1 MEADRKPLCY
11 VGIAMHPQ
19 ARRELEEVFEVTQ
32 DEGRMDEAE
41 AAICYGVPSSWTE
54 GNAACLKA
62 IGCHSCGEAEARWA
76 KERGIRMTL
85 ADGLWRTVAEHTLAL
100 MLAAARNL
108 IPADRRIREGKWT
121 EHVRI
126 KEQFSG
132 VGLEGKTL
140 GILGMGQIGTQLA
153 ELVSGF
159 RMNVLYYDIRRLPEQ
174 EEQRLK
180 ASAASLDE
188 VLAAADFLCVLLP
201 LQEDTRGMLGKE
213 AFLRMKKG
221 CILVNTARAGII
233 EEEAFLEA
241 LCEGDLAGAALD
253 VFWEEGCPQ
262 RKELTAC
269 ENVVLSPHLG
279 GSTYE
284 CDMEL
289 VNGVI
294 GAIRG

>member
-32 DEGRMDEAE
+32 DEGHMDEAE